1 MRAERVDVSR
11 EHVLDE
17 AVVGRVPGR
26 GEQHAVQPD
35 PPGGMVHLVLVAL
48 ALGDLD
54 DDVNVQWFRSM
65 PVRMVYSIV
74 SMIPGGRSPGTPW
87 TPGTGAA
94 PSARPSPPCPWRTV
108 SMEKW

>member
-74 SMIPGGRSPGTPW
+74 SMIPGGRSPGPLDPW
-87 TPGTGAA
+87 TP
-94 PSARPSPPCPWRTV
+94 ARGLPLPPVPARRVPGEPCP
-108 SMEKW
+108 